1 MFGAR
6 MQYVGGETT
15 NNHLHVIMVELLA
28 VLPEATAYVIYL
40 GLNSV
45 SFALKLYLLHA
56 ELP

>member
-1 MFGAR
+1 